1 MAGISISAI
10 VGDNGV
16 IVKARKASSETTKA
30 QIQEE
35 LQLKIIDLQIE
46 KEKTGEKITNSDIE
60 GALGVLDGI
69 EVDSSGKNVEG
80 EYKEHGYKVDDNYN
94 VIVTDKLTGDKPEG
108 RAEVITKAENL
119 DQVQI
124 QVIGNLNGGEIESI
138 EALDGAE
145 LLERKSN
152 SEYIFIVSDNLTY
165 TFRIKGSNGR
175 NTTVT
180 CSVDNAVPVR
190 DDLLTAVAMINN
202 TGLKKV
208 KVIGQVNSETEI
220 YDEVKYSLNTTVY
233 EGNMILDGKT
243 DYPGITR
250 SATTYSVGSS
260 SDVGTAN
267 SYAQNT
273 VVLKVV
279 GDLTINSDVTLTSVI
294 GTNGGPK
301 GLIVYCTGTL
311 YNYGNISMT
320 NRGAYA
326 EGENV
331 YLYKEKTGNYQYVP
345 AIRRKRRKWKL

>member
-180 CSVDNAVPVR
+180 C
-190 DDLLTAVAMINN
+190 
-202 TGLKKV
+202 
-208 KVIGQVNSETEI
+208 
-220 YDEVKYSLNTTVY
+220 
-233 EGNMILDGKT
+233 
-243 DYPGITR
+243 
-250 SATTYSVGSS
+250 
-260 SDVGTAN
+260 
-267 SYAQNT
+267 
-273 VVLKVV
+273 
-279 GDLTINSDVTLTSVI
+279 
-294 GTNGGPK
+294 
-301 GLIVYCTGTL
+301 
-311 YNYGNISMT
+311 
-320 NRGAYA
+320 
-326 EGENV
+326 
-331 YLYKEKTGNYQYVP
+331 
-345 AIRRKRRKWKL
+345 